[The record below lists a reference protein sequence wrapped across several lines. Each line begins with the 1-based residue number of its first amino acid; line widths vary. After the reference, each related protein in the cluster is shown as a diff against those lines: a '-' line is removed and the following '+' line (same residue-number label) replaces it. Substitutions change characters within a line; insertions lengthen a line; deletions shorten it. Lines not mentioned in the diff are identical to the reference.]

1 MLSQTSRRRGQRS
14 CRYRT
19 RGRAQA
25 IPWSAWRDGDEPRAA
40 PGPDGAWG
48 KLSVKLTAG
57 LTRINPGAL
66 CGQVAG
72 AWRFEKP
79 GFWLMAF
86 RETWTPA
93 AGRALVWHPLYSRH
107 TPNQRAPFDR
117 GNCGLSPPT
126 GPPYSASP
134 TTSQPETRATR
145 HGRHSRRPA
154 APHLGSRR
162 QRHASQSATAGR
174 AVTARTRSEGW
185 RPGRL
190 HTWSWGR
197 FRSCARANRKAAQD
211 F

>member
-1 MLSQTSRRRGQRS
+1 MSAPKIITN
-14 CRYRT
+14 YWAKT
-19 RGRAQA
+19 
-25 IPWSAWRDGDEPRAA
+25 IPDRQFDWSAWRDGDEPRAA

-126 GPPYSASP
+126 GPPTAP
-134 TTSQPETRATR
+134 RQPRPNPKPAPRATAATAAVPPR
-145 HGRHSRRPA
+145 HIWGA
-154 APHLGSRR
+154 AG
-162 QRHASQSATAGR
+162 SATRPSLPRQAG
-174 AVTARTRSEGW
+174 
-185 RPGRL
+185 
-190 HTWSWGR
+190 
-197 FRSCARANRKAAQD
+197 Q
-211 F
+211 